1 MKRDRSD
8 LILSKEPA
16 TDGPP
21 LVGVTR
27 RGPGVGKTVVWLRG
41 EHDISS
47 AHSLAAAIASA
58 AAVDDTDIALDLS
71 GVEFMDSTTIH
82 VIERARTSIGTDGRA
97 FTVRDPSRF
106 ARFVLGLCGLDY
118 LVEP

>member
-1 MKRDRSD
+1 
-8 LILSKEPA
+8 
-16 TDGPP
+16 
-21 LVGVTR
+21 
-27 RGPGVGKTVVWLRG
+27 
-41 EHDISS
+41 
-47 AHSLAAAIASA
+47 
-58 AAVDDTDIALDLS
+58 
-71 GVEFMDSTTIH
+71 MDSTTIH